1 MLQINNRER
10 EELLHFACKNGQIS
24 LIRNLLKDN
33 VDINALNAK
42 GLSPLHLAVI
52 EGNIEVT
59 KLLISEGANIEVTD
73 SKWGSS
79 PLLYACQNGR
89 TKIVKLLVE
98 MGADIEAKSDDDTS
112 AIHFAAQSG
121 KSDLI
126 DFLLQNGLD
135 INCRKKLFKETPLH
149 FLLDNYMAKIPSLYE
164 KTKLLI
170 ERGAMIDA
178 ETSFKETPLTCAIT
192 ANNLDVVRL
201 LISCGANVN
210 HKGYYDET
218 PLKLAVSLKR
228 DKEIIKLLIN
238 KGADINAAMRTK
250 TTALHSTAC
259 QKKACEGVRI
269 LFENGA
275 NLELQ
280 NENGQTAFDLALWH
294 RNTQFVKMALEFYPS
309 FLNLLNDWRHFPVE
323 STLTYNDHSTFKTII
338 SHCHNTMR

>member
-1 MLQINNRER
+1 MLIVADTFTNNSICFHYFFRFPVLDSNKQPRASMLQINNRER

-98 MGADIEAKSDDDTS
+98 MGADIKAESDDDTS

-126 DFLLQNGLD
+126 DFLLQ
-135 INCRKKLFKETPLH
+135 
-149 FLLDNYMAKIPSLYE
+149 KILSLE
-164 KTKLLI
+164 
-170 ERGAMIDA
+170 
-178 ETSFKETPLTCAIT
+178 
-192 ANNLDVVRL
+192 V
-201 LISCGANVN
+201 
-210 HKGYYDET
+210 
-218 PLKLAVSLKR
+218 
-228 DKEIIKLLIN
+228 
-238 KGADINAAMRTK
+238 
-250 TTALHSTAC
+250 
-259 QKKACEGVRI
+259 
-269 LFENGA
+269 
-275 NLELQ
+275 
-280 NENGQTAFDLALWH
+280 
-294 RNTQFVKMALEFYPS
+294 
-309 FLNLLNDWRHFPVE
+309 
-323 STLTYNDHSTFKTII
+323 
-338 SHCHNTMR
+338 